1 MTPMGQLKEVRRGVN
16 SQIHSARR
24 LQTTIPTLPA
34 SPRVRAL
41 ERHAETLK
49 LHVAA
54 SACRGQRCNSC
65 LRIKGSVRQ
74 AGGGDKDTGG
84 GGGRGPKGRR
94 LAIRKKPD
102 RSLCFLPFGGPGDSR
117 RAGASSGAKGV
128 GISVG
133 HFRKPSP
140 TPQHVKAQSSS
151 KRPTCKPWGWLK
163 QLQYSPGAGSHQSK
177 TFLAK
182 PELLSSV

>member
-1 MTPMGQLKEVRRGVN
+1 MTPMGQLKEIRRGVS

-74 AGGGDKDTGG
+74 AGGGDKDT
-84 GGGRGPKGRR
+84 
-94 LAIRKKPD
+94 
-102 RSLCFLPFGGPGDSR
+102 
-117 RAGASSGAKGV
+117 AGAGVQKAVASLYGKSQIARCASFLLAAPGIRGARAPPPEPRAWA
-128 GISVG
+128 S
-133 HFRKPSP
+133 
-140 TPQHVKAQSSS
+140 
-151 KRPTCKPWGWLK
+151 PWGVLGNPV
-163 QLQYSPGAGSHQSK
+163 QRPS
-177 TFLAK
+177 T
-182 PELLSSV
+182 